1 MKKFIL
7 DFCRRGLVASG
18 LGPIVL
24 GVLYLVLQRSAGLV
38 TLTVNEVCIGI
49 FSLTA
54 LAFIAGGLNALYQ
67 IERLPLMGAI
77 LIHGCVLYGCYLV
90 VYLVN
95 DWLEWNGLALLVFS
109 GIFVVGYLMIWVV
122 IYSVIKKR
130 TARINEML
138 RKKQSQM

>member
-77 LIHGCVLYGCYLV
+77 LIHGCVLYTGYLV
-90 VYLVN
+90 TYLLN
-95 DWLEWNGLALLVFS
+95 DWLEWGRAPILVFT
-109 GIFVVGYLMIWVV
+109 GIYVLGFLMIWAV
-122 IYSVIKKR
+122 IYAIIRKR
-130 TARINEML
+130 TEKLNHML
-138 RKKQSQM
+138 QKKQHRA